1 MTKVNEMYLC
11 AGVLHILSVAN
22 FEVNRL
28 FEKRKRNV
36 LPCSQCL
43 INSQF
48 FA

>member
-1 MTKVNEMYLC
+1 MMKVNEMYLC

-22 FEVNRL
+22 FEVSRL
-28 FEKRKRNV
+28 YEKRKLNV

-43 INSQF
+43 INSQV